1 MPQKVFVSG
10 CYDLLHSGHI
20 AFFKEASQYGD
31 LYVGIGSDDTI
42 LALKGRRPF
51 NTQQERLYMV
61 RSIRYVKDAWINKGS
76 GILDFEEDIKTFQ
89 PDVFVVNEDGDSL
102 EKSILCSRLGIQYV
116 VLKRTP
122 DQGLPVRSST
132 SLKQTEPVGL
142 PSRLDLAGTWIDQP
156 YVSRFAPG
164 WALTVSLEQVP
175 EPFKERSGMSTST
188 IKAAKK
194 LWPFRLP
201 EGNPEL
207 VAKMLFCFENEPGKE
222 EISGAQDAI
231 GICMPGLNRHFYDKE
246 YWPKKIESCN
256 DDLILDWLEQHIC
269 LVHTNPRVPDFN
281 VLEGAD
287 IIKPKV
293 EALAAAADACW
304 HAILDR
310 NLEKFAQYIK
320 ASFEAQVAMFPKMMD
335 NGVPGYIEKFKDRA
349 FAWKLAGAGGGG
361 YMALITDHPI
371 EGTQTIKIRRKN
383 WL

>member
-1 MPQKVFVSG
+1 
-10 CYDLLHSGHI
+10 
-20 AFFKEASQYGD
+20 
-31 LYVGIGSDDTI
+31 
-42 LALKGRRPF
+42 
-51 NTQQERLYMV
+51 
-61 RSIRYVKDAWINKGS
+61 
-76 GILDFEEDIKTFQ
+76 
-89 PDVFVVNEDGDSL
+89 
-102 EKSILCSRLGIQYV
+102 
-116 VLKRTP
+116 
-122 DQGLPVRSST
+122 
-132 SLKQTEPVGL
+132 
-142 PSRLDLAGTWIDQP
+142 
-156 YVSRFAPG
+156 
-164 WALTVSLEQVP
+164 
-175 EPFKERSGMSTST
+175 MSTST

-222 EISGAQDAI
+222 EVSGAQDAI
-231 GICMPGLNRHFYDKE
+231 GICLPGLNRHFYDKE
-246 YWPKKIESCN
+246 YWPKVIESCN

-310 NLEKFAQYIK
+310 NLEKFAQSIK

-335 NGVPGYIEKFKDRA
+335 NGVPNYIEKFKDHA
-349 FAWKLAGAGGGG
+349 LAWKLAGAGGGG